1 MSTQINSNVLANFI
15 VRHIGADKLAKDKAD
30 SFDIDNDKFEE
41 ANKDD
46 NDYLDIDEIL
56 DNEDLYEQFATL
68 YQEQNE
74 NEDNLIAENEDDK
87 NKVQSAGGAGVA

>member
-1 MSTQINSNVLANFI
+1 MSTQINANLLSNFI
-15 VRHIGADKLAKDKAD
+15 QRTIGSDRIHKGDASD
-30 SFDIDNDKFEE
+30 FDIDEDKFEE